1 MIQLYEETPISIFK
15 SDHSS
20 RITLEFCNI
29 TMKMKPCQF
38 IRFNNYLDVLEKKIQ
53 TNTNFVTL
61 RLVLD
66 DLTVKISL
74 NDFLQL
80 NHGVQTVISK
90 TFKREIVLNN

>member
-1 MIQLYEETPISIFK
+1 MIQLYEQTPISIFM
-15 SDHSS
+15 SDQSS
-20 RITLEFCNI
+20 RITLELCNI
-29 TMKMKPCQF
+29 TMKMKLCQF

>member
-1 MIQLYEETPISIFK
+1 
-15 SDHSS
+15 
-20 RITLEFCNI
+20 
-29 TMKMKPCQF
+29 MKMKPCQF

>member
-1 MIQLYEETPISIFK
+1 MGF
-15 SDHSS
+15 SS
-20 RITLEFCNI
+20 YSCII
-29 TMKMKPCQF
+29 
-38 IRFNNYLDVLEKKIQ
+38 
-53 TNTNFVTL
+53 VTL

>member
-1 MIQLYEETPISIFK
+1 MIQLYEETPISIFM
-15 SDHSS
+15 SDQSS

-38 IRFNNYLDVLEKKIQ
+38 IRFNNYLDSFEKNIN
-53 TNTNFVTL
+53 TNTNSVTL

-90 TFKREIVLNN
+90 TFKHEILLNN

>member
-1 MIQLYEETPISIFK
+1 MIQLYEETPISIFM
-15 SDHSS
+15 SDQSG

>member
-1 MIQLYEETPISIFK
+1 MIQLYEETPISIFM
-15 SDHSS
+15 SDQSR